1 MILWTFC
8 FHLGISFKKILLNE
22 FIALHFHNSDKET
35 LIINSCC
42 SYLTDCLKESSTIM
56 CVLKLQGNLQ
66 GNTFSLHNPFQFWPM
81 VVEFIKASRFE
92 SPSGLIGAGNY
103 SLSGAAGDEAG
114 CRVVCLPIATSLHKT
129 VNRII
134 SYSSPLDPLTNKWF
148 INSLEGNC
156 RPRHPSCYQFQS
168 KVMALGFLNSH
179 FVLYSQMYCNPIF
192 KCFQI

>member
-1 MILWTFC
+1 
-8 FHLGISFKKILLNE
+8 
-22 FIALHFHNSDKET
+22 
-35 LIINSCC
+35 
-42 SYLTDCLKESSTIM
+42 
-56 CVLKLQGNLQ
+56 
-66 GNTFSLHNPFQFWPM
+66 M

-156 RPRHPSCYQFQS
+156 RPRPASCTKYS
-168 KVMALGFLNSH
+168 SAEATLLGSPGPQTSYRVFCDN
-179 FVLYSQMYCNPIF
+179 
-192 KCFQI
+192 